1 MYHPLVYRTCV
12 SCTELTVLL
21 LVGGLLVCGALW
33 GAAAGVV
40 ATHWLLQLLCGWVL
54 QGVLPQG
61 HLLGLPQVLRVGS
74 FAAAHLALQVLVRVV
89 GSVAALQLT
98 GLLMCVARNCLLKV
112 GWARGCLLLQV
123 WAFTTFVLAAYLAGI
138 HVCLHTVSS

>member
-1 MYHPLVYRTCV
+1 MYRSCW
-12 SCTELTVLL
+12 SCTESTVLL
-21 LVGGLLVCGALW
+21 MVGGLLVCGVLC
-33 GAAAGVV
+33 GAAAGVAAV
-40 ATHWLLQLLCGWVL
+40 HWLVQLLGSWVL
-54 QGVLPQG
+54 QGMVPQG
-61 HLLGLPQVLRVGS
+61 HLLGLPQVLLVGPP
-74 FAAAHLALQVLVRVV
+74 AAAHLALQVLVRVV

-112 GWARGCLLLQV
+112 GWARGCLLLPV